1 MKMVNNLDYEI
12 QFYDKYEGYIK
23 CKLCPHN
30 CKLRK
35 GKFGV
40 CKVITIKESVGV
52 AINYGEVT

>member
-1 MKMVNNLDYEI
+1 MVNNLDNEI